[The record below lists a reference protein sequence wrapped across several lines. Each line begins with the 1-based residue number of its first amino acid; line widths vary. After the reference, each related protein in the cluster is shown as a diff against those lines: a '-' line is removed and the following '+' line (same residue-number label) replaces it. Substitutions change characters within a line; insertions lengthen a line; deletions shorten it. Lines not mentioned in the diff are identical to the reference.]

1 MQWQEL
7 KQPPETQEGKSR
19 AEEGTASR
27 AGHFTRPDHSQCPI
41 LLATGIS
48 PGMNRCPESIGPGTF
63 TGTTEDGAPYLQIRG
78 DSQDMSPK
86 LSGVILSSLL
96 ENTPLFSSHSVLPA
110 EPQFPEQRLNS
121 GHSSESPE
129 P

>member
-27 AGHFTRPDHSQCPI
+27 AGHVTRPDHSQCPI
-41 LLATGIS
+41 S
-48 PGMNRCPESIGPGTF
+48 PGINRCPDSIGPGTF

-96 ENTPLFSSHSVLPA
+96 ENIPFFSSHSVLPA
-110 EPQFPEQRLNS
+110 ESQFPEQRLNL